1 MTDARRV
8 CVVVSFC
15 RMIGGMTHSVP
26 SRPGLAFRIGVTG
39 ARKPPEAI
47 AALRAR
53 VTEVLEQVAQ
63 EMQHLADRADVRKA
77 YLRKHEGGRPEPVLT
92 VLSPLA
98 EGADRL
104 VAEVALQQKYR
115 LHVPMPFEQQVYE
128 GDFKDSVTE
137 FRTLLEKANA
147 GVLELDGGRDKKETR
162 RWHQSRSYEAV
173 GRYVVHNCDLLIA
186 IWDGAPPRGRGG
198 TANIVRHALDKGV
211 PVWWID
217 ALDPDAKPIWLQDV
231 AEPHLGM
238 GERSACAELTDYMH
252 WLIVPPE
259 TPHPHAHGWI
269 ERLVRL
275 MPGEDRAPHLV
286 YLDGAPLQKP
296 WWTRAHSKLL
306 KWASRY
312 TPEAAQQGVPTLPIA
327 KYWHAFYRQAGNIS
341 GPLGDR
347 YRSTYVWVFGLIS
360 LSLILAA
367 FGAAFVP
374 IACLRVAA
382 HLAALPEA
390 VIIAL
395 IFLLIASNIRYD
407 WHQRW
412 VDTRLLTELFRK
424 QQAMAVIG
432 WSLPGR
438 AVSHLVDQQTGFGG
452 RDRAAWVPWLFTAVM
467 RAAPLPEGRLSTELL
482 LESLR
487 MAKADLVG
495 VQLKYHAGRHEQ
507 YRKAARHLAIGGEV
521 LFLAVAGL
529 VTMKA
534 SHALAHP
541 SAVPDGGSA
550 MVEFLAI
557 ALPTLGAAS
566 VGIRAYAELQL
577 LGEQS
582 RHMAQIMTQAQASLC
597 KLERRLKPDK
607 NQESEGGQE
616 AESKKADPLASQ
628 DLGMILHAV
637 TTNMLED
644 VDGWARMFRVKIIEA
659 G

>member
-1 MTDARRV
+1 MTRGMAGI
-8 CVVVSFC
+8 CAVVSFC
-15 RMIGGMTHSVP
+15 RMIVGMSHSTP
-26 SRPGLAFRIGVTG
+26 SRPGLAFRVGVTG

-47 AALRAR
+47 EALRVR

-63 EMQHLADRADVRKA
+63 EMNHLADRADVRKA
-77 YLRKHEGGRPEPVLT
+77 YRHEHAGGKPEPVLT
-92 VLSPLA
+92 LLSPLA

-104 VAEVALQQKYR
+104 VADVALQQGYR
-115 LHVPMPFEQQVYE
+115 LHVPMPFRQNDYE
-128 GDFKDSVTE
+128 DDFKDSVPA
-137 FRTLLEKANA
+137 FRALLDRADA
-147 GVLELDGGRDKKETR
+147 GVLELDGGRDEHGKR

-173 GRYVVHNCDLLIA
+173 GRHVVHNCDLLIA

-238 GERSACAELTDYMH
+238 KGRSACAELTDYMH

-275 MPGEDRAPHLV
+275 MPGEDRAPHLT
-286 YLDGAPLQKP
+286 YLDGSALTKP
-296 WWTRAHSKLL
+296 WWTRAHAKLL
-306 KWASRY
+306 KRTSRY
-312 TPEAAQQGVPTLPIA
+312 TPESAQQQPPTLPIA
-327 KYWHAFYRQAGNIS
+327 QYWHAFYRQAGDIS

-347 YRSTYVWVFGLIS
+347 YRATYVWVFGLIS
-360 LSLILAA
+360 LSLVLAA

-390 VIIAL
+390 FVIVV
-395 IFLLIASNIRYD
+395 IFLLIACNIRYD

-424 QQAMAVIG
+424 QQAMAAIG

-438 AVSHLVDQQTGFGG
+438 AVSHLVDQQAGVGG

-467 RAAPLPEGRLSTELL
+467 RAAPLPTGRLSVDLL
-482 LESLR
+482 RESLR
-487 MAKADLVG
+487 MAKEDLVG
-495 VQLKYHAGRHEQ
+495 VQLTYHQGRHEQ
-507 YRKAARHLAIGGEV
+507 YRRAARHLAIGGEV
-521 LFLAVAGL
+521 LFLAVAVL
-529 VTMKA
+529 VALKV

-541 SAVPDGGSA
+541 SAEPGAGSA
-550 MVEFLAI
+550 IVEFLAI

-582 RHMAQIMTQAQASLC
+582 RHMAQIMRQAQASLC
-597 KLERRLKPDK
+597 RLERRLTPD
-607 NQESEGGQE
+607 SGTV
-616 AESKKADPLASQ
+616 DPLVSQ
-628 DLGMILHAV
+628 DLGLILHAV